1 VTDVAK
7 HSIGACHTTLIRII
21 YFIGWFALLDSFISS
36 QTRLKLLLRLFLNPA
51 SRAYLRGMAEEFHQ
65 STNAI
70 RIELNRFEE
79 AGMLV
84 SENQGNK
91 KIYRANTDHPLY
103 PDIRNI
109 LMKYVGLDQ
118 VLKEVIERLGRLE
131 KVYLTGDYASGKDS
145 GIIDLIFVGKMD
157 KSYLVKLIDKAE
169 KLIHRKIRFL
179 SYDVDEWKQNHRSL
193 LDQEKFLLLWEKE

>member
-1 VTDVAK
+1 
-7 HSIGACHTTLIRII
+7 
-21 YFIGWFALLDSFISS
+21 
-36 QTRLKLLLRLFLNPA
+36 
-51 SRAYLRGMAEEFHQ
+51 MAEEFHQ

>member
-1 VTDVAK
+1 
-7 HSIGACHTTLIRII
+7 
-21 YFIGWFALLDSFISS
+21 LLDSFISS

-179 SYDVDEWKQNHRSL
+179 SYDVDEWKQNHRSIS
-193 LDQEKFLLLWEKE
+193 DREKFLLLWEKE

>member
-1 VTDVAK
+1 M
-7 HSIGACHTTLIRII
+7 
-21 YFIGWFALLDSFISS
+21 LDSFISS

-70 RIELNRFEE
+70 RVELNRFEE

-84 SENQGNK
+84 SETRGNK
-91 KIYRANTDHPLY
+91 RIYRANTAHPLY

-118 VLKEVIERLGRLE
+118 VLKEVIGRLGQLDR
-131 KVYLTGDYASGKDS
+131 VYLTGDYAVGKDS
-145 GIIDLIFVGKMD
+145 GIIDLIFVGEMD
-157 KSYLVKLIDKAE
+157 KSYLIKLIDKAE
-169 KLIHRKIRFL
+169 KMIHRKIRFL
-179 SYDVDEWKQNHRSL
+179 SYDVEEWKKNHRALS
-193 LDQEKFLLLWEKE
+193 DKEKFLLLWEKE

>member
-1 VTDVAK
+1 M
-7 HSIGACHTTLIRII
+7 
-21 YFIGWFALLDSFISS
+21 
-36 QTRLKLLLRLFLNPA
+36 RLFLNPA

-70 RIELNRFEE
+70 RVELNRFEE

-84 SENQGNK
+84 SENRGNK
-91 KIYRANTDHPLY
+91 KIYRANTSHPLY

-118 VLKEVIERLGRLE
+118 VLKEVIARLGHLE
-131 KVYLTGDYASGKDS
+131 LVYLTGDYAVGKDT

-157 KSYLVKLIDKAE
+157 KNYLIKLIDKAE

-179 SYDVDEWKQNHRSL
+179 SYEMEEWQQNHRAL
-193 LDQEKFLLLWEKE
+193 PDQEKFLLLWEKEAE

>member
-1 VTDVAK
+1 MAK
-7 HSIGACHTTLIRII
+7 HSIGACHTTLIRFI